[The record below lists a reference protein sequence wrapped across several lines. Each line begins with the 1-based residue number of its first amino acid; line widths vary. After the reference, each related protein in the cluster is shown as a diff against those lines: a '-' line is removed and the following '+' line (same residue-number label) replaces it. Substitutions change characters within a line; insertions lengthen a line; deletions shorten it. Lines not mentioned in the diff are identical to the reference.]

1 MDLNVRKKDL
11 ILLATKLIE
20 KITDPSNAKGYFS
33 SYLKRNNKGLVKQ
46 SKIITQQLKAIKI
59 QTLLP

>member
-20 KITDPSNAKGYFS
+20 NIADPSNVKGYFS
-33 SYLKRNNKGLVKQ
+33 SYLKRNNTGSVKQ
-46 SKIITQQLKAIKI
+46 
-59 QTLLP
+59 